1 MPSCNHD
8 RPDAS
13 VRRRFGPDRRR
24 VGRQRGLTL
33 IEIIIVMG
41 VLGLIIGMAVI
52 GFGGTRAAE
61 LSRSVNQIANVIR
74 YGYDKARVTGDHYR
88 LHINLEER
96 SFALQQGDGRMYLPA
111 TDRDGE
117 LVEIDERKEEE
128 REARD
133 RRAEES
139 FNRSVQSEVFRE
151 GEGADE
157 GTYDPYRVT
166 KRRVPRRRPPMFD
179 AFEEENVLSGLK
191 DAFVLPEGVRITYVR
206 TADDLK
212 PITSGTAGIYFFPRG
227 RTQEAHILLEDE
239 RSDARYTIKLAPLTG
254 RVTIEDGHEEL
265 KLAEDPS
272 KAEDDLGRQQR
283 RRTF

>member
-1 MPSCNHD
+1 VLPVSSGN
-8 RPDAS
+8 
-13 VRRRFGPDRRR
+13 
-24 VGRQRGLTL
+24 GRSFLHRGRWQRGLTF
-33 IEIIIVMG
+33 IEIMIVLAVMA
-41 VLGLIIGMAVI
+41 LIFSLVVI

-88 LHINLEER
+88 LSINLDKR
-96 SFALQQGDGRMYLPA
+96 AFALQQGDARMYLPA

-117 LVEIDERKEEE
+117 ILERDERKEEE

-139 FNRSVQSEVFRE
+139 FNRSVQAEVFRE
-151 GEGADE
+151 DDGGEMGS
-157 GTYDPYRVT
+157 YDPYRAT
-166 KRRVPRRRPPMFD
+166 RRRVPRRRPPMFD

-191 DAFVLPEGVRITYVR
+191 DAFVLPEGVRITSVR
-206 TADDLK
+206 TADDLA
-212 PITSGTAGIYFFPRG
+212 PITAGEASIYFFPRG

-239 RSDARYTIKLAPLTG
+239 RSGARYTIKLAPLTG
-254 RVTIEDGHEEL
+254 RVTIDEGHEEL
-265 KLAEDPS
+265 KLPTDPG
-272 KAEDDLGRQQR
+272 KDEDDLGRQQR